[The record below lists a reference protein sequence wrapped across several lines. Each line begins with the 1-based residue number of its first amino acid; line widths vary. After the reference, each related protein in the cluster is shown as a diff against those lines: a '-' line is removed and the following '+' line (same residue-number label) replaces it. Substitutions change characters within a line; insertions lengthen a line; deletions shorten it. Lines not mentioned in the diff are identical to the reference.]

1 MKLSIKW
8 KISIALLALFLCVS
22 SNFVGIQLWINDSK
36 AYGTIINLAGRQRML
51 SQKMTK
57 EAMFIA
63 NGFNAREDME
73 QTQQLFEQALNG
85 LIEGDEDS
93 GLPPAKTEEIRG
105 QLLIVKGLWH
115 RFKPDIIRGAKGE
128 LNVLSE
134 MEALYSSSLEILQEM
149 DKGVK
154 MMEDDSSRALVRLKT
169 NASLTFIFSLFIA
182 AGCFYFIGKNVI
194 SKLQETVD
202 AAEQM
207 KNGDLSAR
215 INISSRDEIGQLSS
229 VFNEMAA
236 TLKMRQEQEKT
247 FQRKLQEETVLD
259 SAKERRGIAKDVH
272 DHLGHSL
279 AILKMKIEGVQSSA
293 DDRSDNMNES
303 LESSIVLIKEMIQQT
318 RTLIFDLYPVMLD
331 DFGLLRTIEW
341 HVKDYR
347 SKTGLETKFV
357 QAGTPAEPSRAV
369 SIYLLRVIKEL
380 LNNALKH
387 ADAENVIV
395 TVRDADPAFEVIV
408 SDDGRGFEADNVMK
422 SPGEFSGIGIYSIRE
437 WVSGIDG
444 EFALQS
450 TPGSGTIVT
459 ITIPI
464 EEGNDEL

>member
-1 MKLSIKW
+1 MTISIKW

-63 NGFNAREDME
+63 NGFDAGKDME
-73 QTQQLFEQALNG
+73 KTQQLFERALNN
-85 LIEGDEDS
+85 LIDGDKES
-93 GLPPAKTEEIRG
+93 GLPPAKTKEIRG
-105 QLLIVKGLWH
+105 QLLTVKGLWSK
-115 RFKPDIIRGAKGE
+115 FKQDIIRGANGE
-128 LNVLSE
+128 LKVASE

-154 MMEDDSSRALVRLKT
+154 MMEDDSSKAIVRLKT

-182 AGCFYFIGKNVI
+182 AGCFYFIGKNVFN
-194 SKLQETVD
+194 KLRETVD
-202 AAEQM
+202 AAEHLRD
-207 KNGDLSAR
+207 GDLSTR
-215 INISSRDEIGQLSS
+215 INITSEDEIGQLSS
-229 VFNEMAA
+229 VFNEMAE
-236 TLKMRQEQEKT
+236 TLKMRQDQEKT
-247 FQRKLQEETVLD
+247 FQRKLQEETVLAQ
-259 SAKERRGIAKDVH
+259 AKERRGIAKDVH

-279 AILKMKIEGVQSSA
+279 AILRMKIEDVISRSA
-293 DDRSDNMNES
+293 DGSDNMTES
-303 LESSIVLIKEMIQQT
+303 LEDSIKLIKEMIQQT
-318 RTLIFDLYPVMLD
+318 RTLIFDLYPIMLD

-341 HVKDYR
+341 HVKDYK

-395 TVRDADPAFEVIV
+395 TVRDPDSAFEVIV
-408 SDDGRGFEADNVMK
+408 SDDGKGFDPDSILK
-422 SPGEFSGIGIYSIRE
+422 SPGEFRGIGIYSIRE

-444 EFALQS
+444 EFTLQS
-450 TPGSGTIVT
+450 RPGGGTSVT

-464 EEGNDEL
+464 GKGS